1 VKRPLGF
8 LLALTA
14 IVVAPGPALA
24 AGPVAKMGVPDGYR
38 RVAAAHGIP
47 SELFYAVA
55 LAESGRH
62 IEHLRTTRPWP
73 WTLNIH
79 GEGRYFPSREAA
91 VVAAQQALTQGR
103 RSVDIG
109 LMQVNWAYH
118 ATALRSVEAA
128 IDPYHNL
135 DVGAGILAE
144 CFRTRGDWWA
154 AVGCY
159 HAPSNADRAARYRE
173 RVKRIWSRVAA
184 IG

>member
-1 VKRPLGF
+1 VRQYARSF
-8 LLALTA
+8 L
-14 IVVAPGPALA
+14 ALA
-24 AGPVAKMGVPDGYR
+24 AIMVATSSVHATGSVPEGYR

-47 SELFYAVA
+47 SELFYSVA
-55 LAESGRH
+55 LAESGKH

-73 WTLNIH
+73 WTLNVQ
-79 GEGRYFPSREAA
+79 GEGRYFPSRQAA
-91 VVAAQQALTQGR
+91 VDAVHQAFAKGR
-103 RSVDIG
+103 RSIDIG

-159 HAPSNADRAARYRE
+159 HAPIDADRAARYRE
-173 RVKRIWSRVAA
+173 RVRRIWSRVSA

>member
-1 VKRPLGF
+1 MKRYLGF
-8 LLALTA
+8 LIALAA
-14 IVVAPGPALA
+14 IVVASPPVLS
-24 AGPVAKMGVPDGYR
+24 AGPVAEMGVPDGYR

-79 GEGRYFPSREAA
+79 GEGHYFPSRQAA

-173 RVKRIWSRVAA
+173 RVKRIWSRVTA